1 MHEVR
6 EGGREGGRTYLSDVL
21 NRVVTATALIHQV
34 RRDERDSG
42 PGTPEA
48 PDRHT
53 DTHEGQE
60 GREGGK
66 EGGRK
71 GGLTSVMC

>member
-1 MHEVR
+1 M
-6 EGGREGGRTYLSDVL
+6 L
-21 NRVVTATALIHQV
+21 NRVVATTALIHLV

-48 PDRHT
+48 PDTHT
-53 DTHEGQE
+53 NTHEE
-60 GREGGK
+60 EEGK